1 MNGSLSLLFP
11 AMLIYVGILLAIGY
25 FTGKNMKGNAYYLGN
40 RQAPWYLIGM
50 GMIADSL
57 SGVTFISIPG
67 DVGKNGFLYLQI
79 VAGYVLGYILISR
92 WLIPMYYRLQLTSI
106 YGYLE
111 QRYGDETRKT
121 GAFLFILSRLL
132 GAGARLYLAVLII
145 QTFFLDAYG
154 VPMALTVALMILLM
168 VAYTA
173 RGGIKTL
180 IITDAFQAGAML
192 LALVICIFV
201 LFFRESV
208 SLSEALQAVP
218 DISSKDWLDLN
229 PKSDKF
235 FLKQFAGGALIALCM
250 TGLDQ
255 SMMQKSLSCKNVGD
269 AQKNLEWFGIIVF
282 GVNLLFLSF
291 GAMLYSYA
299 AANGIDIPQGKTD
312 LMFPHLAINVL
323 GMAVSM
329 AFVLGLLAA
338 TFSSADS
345 VLTTLTTSV
354 CFDFL
359 NFEKKEDGGN
369 GLIKQRRIVHLLMS
383 SLLLLTILAFHWL
396 NEDAIIN
403 TILKLATY
411 TYGPLLGLFL
421 FGLQSKRLILNKKFI
436 PVIALA
442 SPFLSFAIEL
452 FLKHMFS
459 YQAGL
464 ELLGI
469 NAGLTVFGLWM
480 VSVKPR

>member
-1 MNGSLSLLFP
+1 MNGSLNLLFP
-11 AMLIYVGILLAIGY
+11 GMLIYVTILLAIGY
-25 FTGKNMKGNAYYLGN
+25 FTGKNTKGNAYYLGN

-67 DVGKNGFLYLQI
+67 DVGSNGFLYLQV
-79 VAGYVLGYILISR
+79 VAGYVLGYLLISR

-111 QRYGDETRKT
+111 QRYGGETRKT

-154 VPMALTVALMILLM
+154 IPMALTVGLMIVLM
-168 VAYTA
+168 VAYTT

-180 IITDAFQAGAML
+180 IVTDAFQAGAML
-192 LALVICIFV
+192 VALLVCIFV
-201 LFFRESV
+201 LFFQESI
-208 SLSEALQAVP
+208 SFSQAIQAVP
-218 DISSKDWLDLN
+218 DLSKTDWLDMD
-229 PKSDKF
+229 PKSGKF

-269 AQKNLEWFGIIVF
+269 AQKNLEWFGVIVF
-282 GVNLLFLSF
+282 GVNFLFLAF

-299 AANGIDIPQGKTD
+299 AKKGIEVPQGNTD
-312 LMFPHLAINVL
+312 LMFPHLAINTL
-323 GMAVSM
+323 GTVVSM

-359 NFEKKEDGGN
+359 NFEKKGEPGIA
-369 GLIKQRRIVHLLMS
+369 LINQRRWVHLSMS
-383 SLLLLTILAFHWL
+383 VLLLLTILAFHWL
-396 NEDAIIN
+396 NKDAIIN

-421 FGLQSKRLILNKKFI
+421 FGMQSKRKILNGRRI
-436 PVIALA
+436 PWIALA
-442 SPFLSFAIEL
+442 APFLSFAIEWL
-452 FLKHMFS
+452 LKTTTG

-469 NAGLTVFGLWM
+469 NAGLTVFGLWL